1 MAYFAKF
8 EKSLQYQTI
17 VLTQSFSKLLLKINK
32 RQLRL
37 KLPLSKNSGLK
48 AIFLILAVLMLCN
61 SQIQAQGC
69 SDAGF
74 CTVHGLNAD
83 NQQTLLM
90 NNVRVG
96 VNNGKGDNDIKI
108 WSTYFEYS
116 RLLSKSFSLGAK
128 ITYISESTPS
138 LSNSGASDIFLSG
151 NYVMENNLNIVAGVK
166 IPLNSADTKFDSLNV
181 GLPMGFQTS
190 LGTFD
195 LILGFGYKI
204 NDFKI
209 DFGYQ
214 QPLSQNSNT
223 YLSTSFPPGAP
234 FGQYLSTN
242 KFERKPDI
250 LLRAAYDFRPS
261 KNWIITP
268 GILPIMHLGNDQFTD
283 SSGAVQTIDGS
294 EGLTF
299 NASLIV
305 EYVINRNNSI
315 VFGAAGPLVTRD
327 SRPDGLGR
335 KYLLNLDYKIAF

>member
-1 MAYFAKF
+1 MKI
-8 EKSLQYQTI
+8 ELPGLINKVLKTI
-17 VLTQSFSKLLLKINK
+17 VFF
-32 RQLRL
+32 
-37 KLPLSKNSGLK
+37 
-48 AIFLILAVLMLCN
+48 AILIFCN
-61 SQIQAQGC
+61 SQLKAQGC

-74 CTVHGLNAD
+74 CTLHGLNAD
-83 NQQTLLM
+83 NQQILLE

-96 VNNGKGDNDIKI
+96 VNNGKGDDEINI

-128 ITYISESTPS
+128 ITYISETTPS

-151 NYVMENNLNIVAGVK
+151 NYVLENNMNIVAGVK
-166 IPLNSADTKFDSLNV
+166 IPLNSADTKFDSINV

-195 LILGFGYKI
+195 LILGIGYKI
-204 NDFKI
+204 KDFKI
-209 DFGYQ
+209 DLGYQ

-234 FGQYLSTN
+234 FGKYQSTN

-261 KNWIITP
+261 KSWLITP
-268 GILPIMHLGNDQFTD
+268 GILPIMHLGNDKFTD
-283 SSGAVQTIDGS
+283 SSGTEQTIDGS

-305 EYVINRNNSI
+305 EYVINGNNSI